1 MPSSVEKTMNGDQL
15 DIGIKTAGRVRNKAT
30 SKMDHIRTLETSIME
45 YKKDANDK
53 NWSNI
58 DKSLQVGP
66 LYKIEKVVLIFNIAV
81 YNIMTDTNVA
91 HQFSFVLGFG
101 KTFKWKITLLWS
113 NAINGSTMDI
123 NGKC

>member
-15 DIGIKTAGRVRNKAT
+15 DIGIKTAGRVRNKVT

-66 LYKIEKVVLIFNIAV
+66 LYKIDKVVFIFNSAPGRLV
-81 YNIMTDTNVA
+81 
-91 HQFSFVLGFG
+91 
-101 KTFKWKITLLWS
+101 
-113 NAINGSTMDI
+113 
-123 NGKC
+123 